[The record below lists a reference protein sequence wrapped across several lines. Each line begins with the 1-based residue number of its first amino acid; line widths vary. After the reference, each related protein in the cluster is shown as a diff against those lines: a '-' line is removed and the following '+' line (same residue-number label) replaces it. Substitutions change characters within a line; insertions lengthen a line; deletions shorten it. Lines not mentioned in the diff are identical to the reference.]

1 MTERARTSLLQ
12 SVREFRR
19 REAGSRNPRSGARDK
34 GSADC
39 IMYRVDGA
47 RRQGAEAADLV
58 EALEAADEMGGGS
71 AFMYAGKAL
80 EAFRSM

>member
-1 MTERARTSLLQ
+1 
-12 SVREFRR
+12 
-19 REAGSRNPRSGARDK
+19 
-34 GSADC
+34 
-39 IMYRVDGA
+39 MYRVDGA